1 MSRHLPGLHN
11 TKTTKVKKSLA
22 TSETYFLW
30 AISLAPLVPLV
41 SVFIARAA
49 RKNATDAS
57 QKQLASVA
65 FGTAIIC
72 FLLQTGL
79 IVWGVWKIL
88 HTINQLASDPAISN
102 LI

>member
-1 MSRHLPGLHN
+1 MNHYLPGLHSRKKS
-11 TKTTKVKKSLA
+11 TVKKPLA
-22 TSETYFLW
+22 SSETYFLW
-30 AISLAPLVPLV
+30 AVSLAPLLPLV

-65 FGTAIIC
+65 LGTAIVC

-79 IVWGVWKIL
+79 IAWGVWKIL
-88 HTINQLASDPAISN
+88 HTINQLALDPAISN